1 MGRLHHLRETL
12 RHNIGLVEK
21 LKGVELVIL
30 DYNSQDGLESWAEC
44 ELAGPIRDGVVN
56 YYRTEL
62 PSFFHMAHGKNVAH
76 RVAMGDI
83 VCNLDADNFLSN
95 EFIEFVSN
103 TFQHS
108 NERLFLAPQEY
119 DGAYG
124 RLVIPKYW
132 FERLGG
138 YDEDFEWGWGY
149 EDDDLRHR
157 ARILGLEE
165 KTIPPNTVSSL
176 EHSEEERVK
185 NSKLKDKA
193 ESKHRHETMSHQKRN
208 SGMIIANV
216 NRRWGSARLVKNF
229 TDALE
234 I

>member
-1 MGRLHHLRETL
+1 MRETL
-12 RHNIGLVEK
+12 QHNIGLVEE
-21 LKGVELVIL
+21 LRGVELVIL
-30 DYNSQDGLESWAEC
+30 DYNSRDGLESWAQS
-44 ELAGPIRDGVVN
+44 ELAGTIKDGLVN
-56 YYRTEL
+56 YYRTDV
-62 PSFFHMAHGKNVAH
+62 PSFFHMAHSKNIAH

-83 VCNLDADNFLSN
+83 VCNLDADNYLST
-95 EFIEFVSN
+95 EFVEFVLN

-108 NERLFLAPQEY
+108 NERLFLAPQAY

-157 ARILGLEE
+157 ARTLGLEE
-165 KTIPPNTVSSL
+165 KTVPPDMVSSL

-185 NSKLKDKA
+185 NFKLKDKA

-208 SGMIIANV
+208 NGMIIANV

-229 TDALE
+229 TELLE